1 MALIKKCACGCIND
15 GNEALCRNCGIDI
28 LFDTPEN
35 IPDEEYEKLMQF
47 QNGASE
53 PANSSQ
59 SRVPENSGDAPN
71 SPSGSESAVAREAD
85 FGDVFDDK
93 HQSPE
98 QPRAPGTGRP
108 RHERIVVTPIDNS
121 QSRPQLF
128 KFCKCG
134 EVNSPNS
141 QICPRCTSSLEAV
154 AAMTKQQHDKML
166 EDLQPANVPG
176 KYLQSLD
183 NECVIQPKPMGE
195 KSLIGRSAADK
206 SVSDYLFP
214 RTGVSRKHA
223 NFWHDGNNLFIEDI
237 GSTNG
242 TFIDNKKIENNKS
255 YVLKPGNQVSFGN
268 PKGDAAKIAIFKVK

>member
-15 GNEALCRNCGIDI
+15 GNEALCRKCGIDI

-35 IPDEEYEKLMQF
+35 IPDEEYERIMRT
-47 QNGASE
+47 QNVASE
-53 PANSSQ
+53 EANSSQ
-59 SRVPENSGDAPN
+59 AEVPENGGATQNSSSGAGSTASKEADLKGVFDTKPQ
-71 SPSGSESAVAREAD
+71 PSGRTRSS
-85 FGDVFDDK
+85 
-93 HQSPE
+93 
-98 QPRAPGTGRP
+98 GTNG
-108 RHERIVVTPIDNS
+108 RIVVQPA
-121 QSRPQLF
+121 QQF

-134 EVNSPNS
+134 EVNSPDR
-141 QICPRCTSSLEAV
+141 QICSRCASSLEAV
-154 AAMTKQQHDKML
+154 AVMTEQQHEKML
-166 EDLQPANVPG
+166 EDLKKVHPAPPANVSG

-214 RTGVSRKHA
+214 RTGVSRNHA